1 MYKNRRFKVML
12 VILLMVMVILSLKL
26 SFALDKIN
34 GIKNQGSI
42 DITVDKNQMK
52 VEKYGYSDILDV
64 LRKSSYF
71 SVKTI
76 NIMDQDKCNI
86 QVDYS
91 GDIKLLYNSLQ
102 SLNESKN
109 LLIINSIN
117 INKNA
122 KTTIISIDFKKNK

>member
-1 MYKNRRFKVML
+1 MNKNRHFKVML
-12 VILLMVMVILSLKL
+12 AILLMIIGILFLKL
-26 SFALDKIN
+26 IFVVDKIN

-42 DITVDKNQMK
+42 NITVDKNQMK

-64 LRKSSYF
+64 LRKNSYF
-71 SVKTI
+71 NVKTI
-76 NIMDQDKCNI
+76 NMIDQEKCNI

-91 GDIKLLYNSLQ
+91 GDIKLLYTSLQ

-117 INKNA
+117 INKEA
-122 KTTIISIDFKKNK
+122 KTTTISIDFKKNK

>member
-1 MYKNRRFKVML
+1 ML
-12 VILLMVMVILSLKL
+12 AILLMIIGILFLKL
-26 SFALDKIN
+26 IFVVDKIN

-42 DITVDKNQMK
+42 NITVDKNQMK

-64 LRKSSYF
+64 LRKNSYF
-71 SVKTI
+71 NVKTI
-76 NIMDQDKCNI
+76 NMIDQEKCNI

-91 GDIKLLYNSLQ
+91 GDIKLLYTSLQ

-117 INKNA
+117 INKEA
-122 KTTIISIDFKKNK
+122 KTTTISIDFKKNK